1 MVNMVNFPKMISQS
15 ILVILCLVWH
25 FGKWIFGQLTS
36 WRLTISSHGNLLVVT
51 FLSSVAALLSVT
63 PFSGLRSDAR
73 SLSTKT
79 RCRQS
84 HDFFSSLIKWAEVKF
99 LLVFF
104 FFWQLKNEPDN
115 DRSFAT
121 VRISAL
127 QANVTWKKIFI
138 LWPWKRVKLTQM
150 LHQT

>member
-1 MVNMVNFPKMISQS
+1 MIMVNMVNFPKMISQS

-84 HDFFSSLIKWAEVKF
+84 HDFFF
-99 LLVFF
+99 LSCKISRGQIFTR
-104 FFWQLKNEPDN
+104 FWQLKNEPDN

-127 QANVTWKKIFI
+127 QANVTWKKFCI

-150 LHQT
+150 FHQT